1 MFSPTAPAIVPRL
14 LRHVLLFLVI
24 AATSRS
30 EPVKLAL
37 WAERGLENISFVLG
51 AKLSRSTDGQIA
63 LLERDQIGKIIEE
76 AKLGASGLG
85 VEQAGSA
92 CRLLGADALLWLEH
106 LKIGERKLLLTRL
119 VTARTGI
126 VVGWRLDEKPPDD
139 PDAWSNIVQAGLT
152 KWLEKLSV
160 PPERTIT
167 VSLLNL
173 REAGRS
179 SATPTG
185 PVLNRLLAG
194 ELSSRSD
201 VFVLERWRMEDLALE
216 NELLGET
223 ARSFWNGAWLLD
235 GSFTQVDG
243 VIDLELRLRAAD
255 GRESRWQERGAP
267 DAALVSRIAARMM
280 ERMGQVATAARW
292 NPEAEAR
299 EFLSEARWAE
309 RWELG
314 RPAIE
319 AIEAAMA
326 LGLDSPEAHRIR
338 YRAYGRLATEAPP
351 HQILELGF
359 FTVGYLETNLVRLSP
374 GADRLANARHA
385 CALFRDVRHGPVGAA
400 LTARPS
406 LVTSPSYA
414 RTNPRTVSWH
424 ERDAEEL
431 LLRAMRLLATAYYA
445 PLTEEERVLA
455 RELRAD
461 ARALFENEWASLAP
475 ELTLRD
481 PERLPLAPRGGRG
494 TLFDSL
500 PVIGL
505 VGGVFWA
512 ERPSDHVE
520 IVRSL
525 LAADLRGHPL
535 LYDELLVMLPVVQ
548 WPGWDVDWTTHD
560 PAKSRAVWEKFA
572 QENAVSPNLGL
583 RLAGVLWPL
592 GRKWPLAYGAQAL
605 KYQTEAWR
613 FLIGHVEA
621 FGGGRLPAQ
630 YAIDIAQAAP
640 GFALSEQLR
649 EDLIAELIRNHS
661 GPVSDAE
668 NLNAFVAALPLR
680 ADELERLRIARAQ
693 SPDTAP
699 PSVATSKKASER
711 SPAVRQAALP
721 MRVAWSYPAPPLAS
735 YRNEA
740 PYKKVLWASMD
751 SDRLWLVV
759 SAPGE
764 HLTDD
769 VGVALL
775 RLDLP
780 ELTMRKT
787 LSWQVRWREM
797 ANLYDTFP
805 AYALVDGALYGW
817 TANHV
822 VKRPLDG
829 RPAEP
834 LALPIDQQ
842 PRLWSVSG
850 KLYAGLSHGGVLRVK
865 PKTGAWDL
873 LADSRRRPG
882 DGLLSDCPP
891 YEIDNIWCD
900 DDGVVRVAQSIG
912 DDLFGYDE
920 VGKKWT
926 TRPAWSLPFPP
937 ARFDRRQALQSFRH
951 MEQAHFG
958 YRAPELEQLVSDVR
972 REGLCDRNFSPGEY
986 FGGETTPLVDGSL
999 RTTWSFL
1006 AGVVEGETLWALFN
1020 HYWDKNRA
1028 PHLVWLPP
1036 ASHEPLVIRLDLPA
1050 DDMARITP
1058 PDTDN
1063 HEGGFFGEGP
1073 RILASPHGLFI
1084 YAPQSPVVWHIPQAA
1099 LAELGAVRPL

>member
-1 MFSPTAPAIVPRL
+1 MFPTAAPATALRMLRYL
-14 LRHVLLFLVI
+14 LLLLVT
-24 AATSRS
+24 AATGLG

-37 WAERGLENISFVLG
+37 WSERGLENIAFALG
-51 AKLSRSTDGQIA
+51 AKLSRSNGDEIA
-63 LLERDQIGKIIEE
+63 LLERDQVGKIITE

-85 VEQAGSA
+85 VEQAGAA
-92 CRLLGADALLWLEH
+92 CRLLGADALLWLEP
-106 LKIGERKLLLTRL
+106 LQIRDRTLLLTRL
-119 VTARTGI
+119 VAARSGV

-139 PDAWSNIVQAGLT
+139 PEAWSGIVQAGLT
-152 KWLEKLSV
+152 KWLAKLAV
-160 PPERTIT
+160 PSEQAIT

-179 SATPTG
+179 SASPIG

-194 ELSSRSD
+194 ELSSRPE

-216 NELLGET
+216 KELIGET
-223 ARSFWNGAWLLD
+223 ARSFWNGAWILD
-235 GSFTQVDG
+235 GSFTEAGDVL
-243 VIDLELRLRAAD
+243 DLQLRLRAAD
-255 GRESRWQERGAP
+255 GHESRWQERGAP
-267 DAALVSRIAARMM
+267 DAALVSRIATGML
-280 ERMGQVATAARW
+280 ERMGEAATAARW

-299 EFLSEARWAE
+299 EFLAEARWAE

-314 RPAIE
+314 RPTIE
-319 AIEAAMA
+319 AIEAAIA

-338 YRAYGRLATEAPP
+338 YRAYGRLATEAPR

-359 FTVGYLETNLVRLSP
+359 FTVGYLETNLVRPSP

-385 CALFRDVRHGPVGAA
+385 FALFRDVRHGPVGVA
-400 LTARPS
+400 LTTRPP

-414 RTNPRTVSWH
+414 GTNPRTVSWH

-445 PLTEEERVLA
+445 PLTEEERGLA

-461 ARALFENEWASLAP
+461 ARALFESEWASLAP

-481 PERLPLAPRGGRG
+481 PDRLPLAPRGGRG
-494 TLFDSL
+494 ALFDNL
-500 PVIGL
+500 AVIGL

-535 LYDELLVMLPVVQ
+535 LYDELLLMLPVVQ
-548 WPGWDVDWTTHD
+548 WPGWDVDWTTRD
-560 PAKSRAVWEKFA
+560 PAKARLVWEKFA

-592 GRKWPLAYGAQAL
+592 GRKWPLAYGDQAL

-613 FLIGHVEA
+613 FLIGQVEA
-621 FGGGRLPAQ
+621 FGDGRLPAQ

-649 EDLIAELIRNHS
+649 GDLIGALIRNHS

-668 NLNAFVAALPLR
+668 NLKAFVAALPLR
-680 ADELERLRIARAQ
+680 ADELELPRIARAQ
-693 SPDTAP
+693 SPDTAL

-711 SPAVRQAALP
+711 APAVRHAALP
-721 MRVAWSYPAPPLAS
+721 MRAAWSYPAPPLAS
-735 YRNEA
+735 YRAEP
-740 PYKKVLWASMD
+740 PYEKVLWATLEG
-751 SDRLWLVV
+751 DRLWLVV

-775 RLDLP
+775 RLDP
-780 ELTMRKT
+780 PDLTVRKT
-787 LSWQVRWREM
+787 LSWQVPWREM
-797 ANLYDTFP
+797 TNLYDTFP
-805 AYALVDGALYGW
+805 AYALADGALYGW
-817 TANHV
+817 TDNHV

-850 KLYAGLSHGGVLRVK
+850 KLYAGLSHGGVLRVE

-882 DGLLSDCPP
+882 DGLLSDCRP
-891 YEIDNIWCD
+891 YEIDNIWCG

-920 VGKKWT
+920 AGKKWT

-958 YRAPELEQLVSDVR
+958 YRASDLEQLVSDVR

-999 RTTWSFL
+999 RPTWSFL
-1006 AGVVEGETLWALFN
+1006 AGAVEGETLWALFN

-1036 ASHEPLVIRLDLPA
+1036 ASHEPLAIQLDLPA
-1050 DDMARITP
+1050 NDMARITP

-1073 RILASPHGLFI
+1073 RILAGSGGLFI

-1099 LAELGAVRPL
+1099 LTKLGVVRPL